1 MRISTTQMFN
11 QNINSILKQ
20 QSSAAGV
27 LEQLSS
33 GKKVNTSADDP
44 VAANGIDNLNQQ
56 NALVD
61 QYMRNIDYATHRL
74 SLAETKLGAAEEM
87 SMSMRDQILN
97 AVNGSLSQ
105 SERQMIADE
114 MRDTLEE
121 LLNLANTKD
130 ETGNYL
136 FAGYKTDTLP
146 FETDVNGEY
155 LYAGDDGR
163 RDAAVAN
170 GVVVATNIPGDQA
183 FVFPNALGDY
193 SVNYLAGQTGEFE
206 VKSAKITNPATHVE
220 QDYTFNFI
228 DNGAGGV
235 NLEVRD
241 PGNGLVTTVNNFD
254 AANPVSFNGI
264 EVKLSGTPKAGD
276 SLTLTPEP
284 EINLLNNFADAIALL
299 ETEDI
304 NTPAGKAQLA
314 QLLNNTDSG
323 LNQISIA
330 RGETGNSLKSFDSY
344 ASRHEEEKL
353 ANTGALSLLEDL
365 DYASAITE
373 FEKQQLALNAVS
385 SVFGRVSSLSLFDYL

>member
-254 AANPVSFNGI
+254 SANPVSFNGI

-385 SVFGRVSSLSLFDYL
+385 SVFGRVSNLSLFDYL

>member
-1 MRISTTQMFN
+1 MRVSTTQIFN

-20 QSSAAGV
+20 QSNSASI

-56 NALVD
+56 NALID

-87 SMSMRDQILN
+87 AMSMRDQMLN

-114 MRDTLEE
+114 MKDTLEE
-121 LLNLANTKD
+121 MLNIANTRD
-130 ETGNYL
+130 EAGNYL
-136 FAGYKTDTLP
+136 FAGFKTDTVP
-146 FETDVNGEY
+146 FVADGSGEY
-155 LYAGDDGR
+155 SYQGDDGR

-170 GVVVATNIPGDQA
+170 GVVVSTNIPGDQA
-183 FVFPNALGDY
+183 FVFPNAVGDY
-193 SVNYLAGQTGEFE
+193 SVNYLAGQQGEFE
-206 VKSAKITNPATHVE
+206 VDSAKITNAGSHIE
-220 QDYTFNFI
+220 DDYSFNFI
-228 DNGAGGV
+228 DNGSGGV

-241 PGNGLVTTVNNFD
+241 SSNALVTSVNNFD
-254 AANPVSFNGI
+254 SANPVSFNGI
-264 EVKLSGTPKAGD
+264 EVKLSGTPQAGD
-276 SLTLTPEP
+276 SVQITPES
-284 EINLLNNFADAIALL
+284 EINLFDNFTDAIALL
-299 ETEDI
+299 ESEEI
-304 NTPAGKAQLA
+304 NTPEGKAQLA

-353 ANTGALSLLEDL
+353 ANASALSLLEDL

-373 FEKQQLALNAVS
+373 FEKQQVALNAVS
-385 SVFGRVSSLSLFDYL
+385 SVFGRVSTLSLFDYL

>member
-11 QNINSILKQ
+11 QNISSILKQ

-121 LLNLANTKD
+121 LLNIANTKD

-136 FAGYKTDTLP
+136 FAGFKTDTLP
-146 FETDVNGEY
+146 FEIDASGEY
-155 LYAGDDGR
+155 LYAGDAGK

-206 VKSAKITNPATHVE
+206 VESAKITNPATHVE
-220 QDYTFNFI
+220 QDYSFSFI

-241 PGNGLVTTVNNFD
+241 ASNALVTTVNNFD

-299 ETEDI
+299 ETEDV

-353 ANTGALSLLEDL
+353 ANTSALSLLEDL

-385 SVFGRVSSLSLFDYL
+385 SVFGRVSNLSLFDYL

>member
-1 MRISTTQMFN
+1 MRISTAQMFN

-20 QSSAAGV
+20 QSASANL

-56 NALVD
+56 NALLD
-61 QYMRNIDYATHRL
+61 QYLRNIDYANHRL

-87 SMSMRDQILN
+87 AMSFRDQILN
-97 AVNGSLSQ
+97 GVNGSLSD

-114 MRDTLEE
+114 MRGTLEE
-121 LLNLANTKD
+121 LLNIANTKD
-130 ETGNYL
+130 EAGNYL
-136 FAGYKTDTLP
+136 FAGFKTDTLP
-146 FETDVNGEY
+146 FEIDATGNYVY
-155 LYAGDDGR
+155 RGDQGV

-170 GVVVATNIPGDQA
+170 GVVVATNFPGDKA
-183 FVFPNALGDY
+183 FMFPNPTGDY
-193 SVNYLAGQTGEFE
+193 SVNYLAGQTGDFE
-206 VKSAKITNPATHVE
+206 VKSAKITNNASHIE
-220 QDYTFNFI
+220 QDYSLNFI
-228 DNGAGGV
+228 DNGTGGV

-241 PGNGLVTTVNNFD
+241 ASNALVTTVNNFD
-254 AANPVSFNGI
+254 AANPVSFNGM

-276 SLTLTPEP
+276 SVTLTPQAEVS
-284 EINLLNNFADAIALL
+284 LLDNFRDAIALL
-299 ETEDI
+299 ESEEI
-304 NTPAGKAQLA
+304 NTPAGKSKLA
-314 QLLNNTDSG
+314 HLLNNSDSG

-330 RGETGNSLKSFDSY
+330 RGEAGNSLKSFDSY

-353 ANTGALSLLEDL
+353 ANAGALSLLEDL

-385 SVFGRVSSLSLFDYL
+385 SVFGRISNLSLFDYL